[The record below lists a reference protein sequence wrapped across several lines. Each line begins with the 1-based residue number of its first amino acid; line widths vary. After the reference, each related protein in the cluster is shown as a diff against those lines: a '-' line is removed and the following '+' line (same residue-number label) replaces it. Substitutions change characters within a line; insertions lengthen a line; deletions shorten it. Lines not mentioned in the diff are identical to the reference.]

1 MIKSEFGSFGRC
13 KLIIIANE
21 KNVPEAVGG
30 LLGLARIV
38 VVSPESISM
47 LSEAASSRKRVVTFS
62 ASSLSRKH
70 RFLLDSFAEKGFLRL
85 SDIGNMATA
94 IGDAYVDKKGLSGL
108 DNSVLIK
115 QRLERML

>member
-1 MIKSEFGSFGRC
+1 
-13 KLIIIANE
+13 
-21 KNVPEAVGG
+21 
-30 LLGLARIV
+30 
-38 VVSPESISM
+38 M